1 MAIRQPKLPYDMD
14 ALEPHISAETMQYHF
29 GKHHT
34 GYVNKLNK
42 QIEGTPLDKLT
53 LEQIIDQARRTA
65 AIDVLNNALQ
75 AWNHAF
81 LWESMS
87 AGGSGKPNDEIA
99 RRIERDFGDIES
111 FKKKF
116 LSVATGLFGSGW
128 VWLVEDNGKL
138 QIVPTGNADSPV
150 GTHMTPLLVVDVWE
164 HAYYIDY
171 RNDRKKYIQQFLDE
185 LINWDFAASN
195 LEGKGETKAA

>member
-1 MAIRQPKLPYDMD
+1 MAIRQPQLPYDMD

-34 GYVNKLNK
+34 GYVDKLNK
-42 QIEGTPLDKLT
+42 QIEGTPLDKLS

-87 AGGSGKPNDEIA
+87 PGGSNKPNGEIA
-99 RRIERDFGDIES
+99 KLIERDFGDIETL
-111 FKKKF
+111 KKKF
-116 LSVATGLFGSGW
+116 LKVATGLFGSGW

-138 QIVPTGNADSPV
+138 HIVSTGNADSPV
-150 GTHMTPLLVVDVWE
+150 GTHVTPLLVVDVWE